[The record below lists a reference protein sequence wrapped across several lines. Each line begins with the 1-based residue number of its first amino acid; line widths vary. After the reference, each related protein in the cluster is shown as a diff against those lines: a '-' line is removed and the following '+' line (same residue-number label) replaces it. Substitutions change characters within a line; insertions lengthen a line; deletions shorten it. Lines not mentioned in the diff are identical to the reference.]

1 MESGQTGLN
10 PANVDLYSFVAEIR
24 MMFNESA
31 RSENV
36 LFVFETA
43 GDLPQYIIADAGK
56 LRQILI
62 NLIGNAM
69 KFTDKGS
76 IVVRLAAG
84 QESWRILVVDDDE
97 IHLNLTAKLLKI
109 IGFETQEA
117 VNGTDAVEKFREW
130 NPHLVIMD
138 LEMPVPEK
146 DTTIAESIA
155 KLPET
160 LKLQMIDAASVAD
173 FDLLHSLIDM
183 IGPENQEPSKLL
195 LSLTNNFNYDYL
207 QQVLTENKPANQ
219 SD

>member
-1 MESGQTGLN
+1 M
-10 PANVDLYSFVAEIR
+10 
-24 MMFNESA
+24 
-31 RSENV
+31 
-36 LFVFETA
+36 
-43 GDLPQYIIADAGK
+43 
-56 LRQILI
+56 
-62 NLIGNAM
+62 
-69 KFTDKGS
+69 
-76 IVVRLAAG
+76 
-84 QESWRILVVDDDE
+84 VDDDE